1 MTAIRPTLKAC
12 VALGLALGF
21 LISLATDADARRRSR
36 RDRNKRPT
44 VVRLQRVAPEVATVP
59 LGQGLDEVVNW
70 ARIRLESRYMPRMKN
85 ALDMHERAA
94 VQMEFDRA
102 VQAVQG
108 GLVPADGTR
117 TGFEVSV
124 IAGEFAPGVGESILL
139 FRDGTNE
146 HYFFFTEGVLWK
158 YARPLAGNKG
168 YEARLEQ
175 YKADHGE
182 PAATRGDSRGRAAT
196 WRGTDVEVRLAERR
210 RVFRSDLVVV
220 TSRSL
225 HETVVR
231 RRGTTKKVE
240 SGSENPEM
248 DDFLEDSDGPE

>member
-1 MTAIRPTLKAC
+1 MTATRPTLKAC
-12 VALGLALGF
+12 VALVLALGF
-21 LISLATDADARRRSR
+21 IISLAMDADARRRSR

-59 LGQGLDEVVNW
+59 FGQGLDEVVNW
-70 ARIRLESRYMPRMKN
+70 AKVRLEGRYLPRLKN

-102 VQAVQG
+102 VQTVQG
-108 GLVPADGTR
+108 ALVPADGTR

-124 IAGEFAPGVGESILL
+124 VAGEFAPGVGESILL
-139 FRDGTNE
+139 FRDGTTE
-146 HYFFFTEGVLWK
+146 HYFFFTEGALWK
-158 YARPLAGNKG
+158 YARPLAGNTG
-168 YEARLEQ
+168 YEARLAQ

-182 PAATRGDSRGRAAT
+182 PVATQGDSRGRAAT
-196 WRGTDVEVRLAERR
+196 WRDADVEVRLTERR

-225 HETVVR
+225 YETVIR

-240 SGSENPEM
+240 GGSENPEL
-248 DDFLEDSDGPE
+248 DAFLEDTGDGK